1 MGVAPAPTAFP
12 TGSLRCDRG
21 SRHSLRPIDR
31 PALLSIGNLRLDRAV
46 VEQVLDAIQPAG
58 IEAALTTMNG
68 SGFR

>member
-1 MGVAPAPTAFP
+1 M
-12 TGSLRCDRG
+12 CDRG

-31 PALLSIGNLRLDRAV
+31 PALLSIGNLRVDRAV